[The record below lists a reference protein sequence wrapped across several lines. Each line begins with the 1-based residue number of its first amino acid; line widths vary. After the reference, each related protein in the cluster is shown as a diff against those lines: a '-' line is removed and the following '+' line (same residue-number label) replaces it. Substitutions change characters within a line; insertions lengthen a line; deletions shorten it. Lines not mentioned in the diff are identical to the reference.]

1 MKEGQTG
8 DLIRRIRL
16 EKGLTQNQLAAA
28 LHLSDRTISKWERGL
43 GLPDTA
49 LLPELS
55 HMLGVPAERILEGTL
70 SPNEP
75 DGGNMKRTRFYRCP
89 LCGNLLTST
98 GEAEISCC
106 GRKLTALKPQPADS
120 AHRLQTKII
129 DGEWYLSSG
138 HPMTK
143 EHYLT
148 FAAWVEME
156 RVLMLRLYPEQDGA
170 VRLPQAR
177 SGKLYFG
184 CSRDGLFTQELP
196 R

>member
-1 MKEGQTG
+1 MPTVRKPADVHWGRS
-8 DLIRRIRL
+8 DL
-16 EKGLTQNQLAAA
+16 
-28 LHLSDRTISKWERGL
+28 
-43 GLPDTA
+43 
-49 LLPELS
+49 LLQQ
-55 HMLGVPAERILEGTL
+55 
-70 SPNEP
+70 
-75 DGGNMKRTRFYRCP
+75 
-89 LCGNLLTST
+89 
-98 GEAEISCC
+98 EIS
-106 GRKLTALKPQPADS
+106 ALKPQPADS
-120 AHRLQTKII
+120 APRLQAEII

-156 RVLMLRLYPEQDGA
+156 RLLMIRRYPEQYGCP
-170 VRLPQAR
+170 RPR